1 MMVWEHVE
9 LECGPATVQ
18 NWMSFRGATKGA
30 RGQQGMRTFC
40 GHEANAGGDFDVGPA
55 PDAQEEGPPPLG
67 LTPDPEGRPQS
78 RSSAGGCFRRHSS
91 RCHNLPSAGRS
102 CARVIRSQQPKQKR
116 ICSIISRCAHMQA
129 GMLWFEPQ
137 RVGNAVGRAPP
148 DSP

>member
-78 RSSAGGCFRRHSS
+78 
-91 RCHNLPSAGRS
+91 
-102 CARVIRSQQPKQKR
+102 
-116 ICSIISRCAHMQA
+116 
-129 GMLWFEPQ
+129 
-137 RVGNAVGRAPP
+137 
-148 DSP
+148 